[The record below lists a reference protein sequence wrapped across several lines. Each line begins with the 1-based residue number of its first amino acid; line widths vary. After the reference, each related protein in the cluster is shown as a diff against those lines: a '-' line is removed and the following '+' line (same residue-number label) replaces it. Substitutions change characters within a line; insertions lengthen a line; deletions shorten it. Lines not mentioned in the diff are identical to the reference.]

1 MGKAKRV
8 ELVTAGPA
16 LGRRP
21 LLDRVLIRKI
31 ADAVGRGSF
40 LHVAAESVGVSRR
53 TLFGW
58 LERGRDLAGRVEA
71 GETLDEREVLHVEL
85 LHAVTMAHAG
95 ARVKAEAAV
104 FEQKPL
110 EWLRYG
116 PGRDHGPENPGWTLA
131 VREVPAEVKSAAE
144 QLLAEAL
151 AQLGLGHETVTP
163 ALGVGPWG
171 DGAAEDVGV
180 ADVRAAQR
188 AHGGAVCKTGS
199 AESDDTGRPE
209 GMSAQPIFA
218 PRSGGPVV
226 REGARG

>member
-1 MGKAKRV
+1 MGKAKRAQV
-8 ELVTAGPA
+8 VKPDPA

-71 GETLDEREVLHVEL
+71 GEVLDEREVLHVEL

-95 ARVKAEAAV
+95 ARVKAEAMV
-104 FEQKPL
+104 FRKKPL

-116 PGRDHGPENPGWTLA
+116 PGRDHGPEDPGWTLA
-131 VREVPAEVKSAAE
+131 VREVPQEVKSAAE

-151 AQLGLGHETVTP
+151 AQLGLGRETP
-163 ALGVGPWG
+163 ALTVG
-171 DGAAEDVGV
+171 
-180 ADVRAAQR
+180 
-188 AHGGAVCKTGS
+188 TGS
-199 AESDDTGRPE
+199 AESDGEE
-209 GMSAQPIFA
+209 G
-218 PRSGGPVV
+218 
-226 REGARG
+226 

>member
-1 MGKAKRV
+1 MGKAKRAV
-8 ELVTAGPA
+8 LVKETAA

-21 LLDRVLIRKI
+21 LLDRALIRQI

-58 LERGRDLAGRVEA
+58 LERGRDLAVAAEA

-116 PGRDHGPENPGWTLA
+116 PGRDHGPDDPGWTLA
-131 VREVPAEVKSAAE
+131 VREVPHEVKSAAE

-151 AQLGLGHETVTP
+151 AQLGLGRETVTVMP
-163 ALGVGPWG
+163 ALGVGTPNAER
-171 DGAAEDVGV
+171 DGE
-180 ADVRAAQR
+180 
-188 AHGGAVCKTGS
+188 
-199 AESDDTGRPE
+199 E
-209 GMSAQPIFA
+209 G
-218 PRSGGPVV
+218 
-226 REGARG
+226 